1 MHAGAAGTTSDRGIE
16 TASQVSSHTPGVPPL
31 TLDWLFVPL
40 LLPLLAVVTL
50 VDARSG
56 RIPDTANA
64 AILLLGALRAGL
76 EAPAVL
82 AGRLLDAAIVAAL
95 LALLRFAYHRRRGHH
110 GLGLGDVKF
119 LAAATVWT
127 GLAALPALVLA
138 ASLAALA
145 RLAWARWRGGAV
157 GWQTRL
163 RFGPY
168 LAIALLAVLI
178 AAALVP

>member
-1 MHAGAAGTTSDRGIE
+1 MCRTLVRRAAEAPGARRNAGRSD
-16 TASQVSSHTPGVPPL
+16 L

-40 LLPLLAVVTL
+40 LLPLLAVVTV

-56 RIPDTANA
+56 RIPDAANA
-64 AILLLGALRAGL
+64 AIVLLGAMRGWL

-95 LALLRFAYHRRRGHH
+95 LALLRLAYHRRRGHH

-119 LAAATVWT
+119 LAAATIWT

-145 RLAWARWRGGAV
+145 RMAWARWQGGAGTV
-157 GWQTRL
+157 GWRTRL

-168 LAIALLAVLI
+168 LAAALLVVLL
-178 AAALVP
+178 APALVA